1 MVLSAALLQLVLD
14 LLVLQLQPVGQRLQL
29 LHNRQDRQMDRI
41 QKLLVL
47 ITYLRVLCFRIR
59 LLQECIQEIIIL
71 KNVLA

>member
-29 LHNRQDRQMDRI
+29 LHNRQDGQMDRI
-41 QKLLVL
+41 QKLMVL

>member
-59 LLQECIQEIIIL
+59 LLHECIQEIIIL

>member
-29 LHNRQDRQMDRI
+29 LHNRQDGQMDRI